1 MLRLR
6 TEEESVLVVLQ
17 QNVVPA
23 PEPFPTSTCS
33 LSRIYLNIDFEAG
46 ILQTRTRSRSSP
58 HTQIVTVSQINHI
71 IGIEKQLQT
80 RPAGTH
86 HRFTN

>member
-46 ILQTRTRSRSSP
+46 ILLQTRTRSRSSP
-58 HTQIVTVSQINHI
+58 HTQIVTVSQIN
-71 IGIEKQLQT
+71 T
-80 RPAGTH
+80 P
-86 HRFTN
+86 